1 MAVGTRPGLALE
13 SGLCGA
19 TQAPLPLPSS
29 FLLLLFGL
37 TPAEHQSQRGSQTLQ
52 DSRSQRGLLLAT
64 LVSESIEGL
73 QGRPELV
80 GTLSLPVLSARTLW
94 HISAE
99 TWLINHL
106 LLHLLRAG
114 LC

>member
-29 FLLLLFGL
+29 FLLLLFSL

-52 DSRSQRGLLLAT
+52 DSRS
-64 LVSESIEGL
+64 
-73 QGRPELV
+73 
-80 GTLSLPVLSARTLW
+80 
-94 HISAE
+94 
-99 TWLINHL
+99 
-106 LLHLLRAG
+106 
-114 LC
+114 

>member
-29 FLLLLFGL
+29 FLLLLFSL

-64 LVSESIEGL
+64 LVSESMEGL